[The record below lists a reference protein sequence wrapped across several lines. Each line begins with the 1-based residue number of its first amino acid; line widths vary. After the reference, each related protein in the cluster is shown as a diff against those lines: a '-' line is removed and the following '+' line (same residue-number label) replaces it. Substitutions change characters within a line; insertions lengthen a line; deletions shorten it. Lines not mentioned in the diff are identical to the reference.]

1 MYCSFQNLR
10 SSTNPIPGIVCGQ
23 KYIVDVD
30 DDAGFQSWQYFQE
43 LCVTPDF
50 QHVTAVDKE
59 NVILFQALEL

>member
-1 MYCSFQNLR
+1 
-10 SSTNPIPGIVCGQ
+10 
-23 KYIVDVD
+23 VDVD